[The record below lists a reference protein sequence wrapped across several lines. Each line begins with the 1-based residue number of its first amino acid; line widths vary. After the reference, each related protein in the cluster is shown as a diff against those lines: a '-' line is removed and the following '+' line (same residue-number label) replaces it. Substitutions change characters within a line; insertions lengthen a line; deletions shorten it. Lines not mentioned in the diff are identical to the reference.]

1 MPELKCACQDEFY
14 LHCPSLVKKFA
25 WFRMKILNNF
35 HTLFRALWLVS
46 LLVPALLAAQSKYA
60 GESFSVGVGGRG
72 LAMGSAFH
80 TLATGPEALYWN
92 PAGMARTVGAQPN
105 SIAFMHSERFDGEV
119 VYNFIGYT
127 RRLSREAGPMT
138 VGVGLIHLGVGDIP
152 LVTRLEDPDRE
163 LGDDNRPVIDRYI
176 SKNDFAI
183 LAGFG
188 RKFGKRNHFGA
199 NVKILHERY
208 LDVTATGFGF
218 DAGAVF
224 GVRWFMPLLVS
235 VSARDITTSFLA
247 YSTGKREYIKPW
259 ISAGVALEEGFR
271 LPGGRLIA
279 AAEVSVPVERR
290 RANYG
295 STSAYLMSLL
305 HLGAEYSLYERMFL
319 RTGLDERNLTFGAGL
334 KVRELAVDYAWI
346 GHRDL
351 NQTHRVSLAYSF

>member
-1 MPELKCACQDEFY
+1 
-14 LHCPSLVKKFA
+14 
-25 WFRMKILNNF
+25 MKIFNNV
-35 HTLFRALWLVS
+35 HTRLGLLWLCTLLLPVS
-46 LLVPALLAAQSKYA
+46 LAAQSKYA

-92 PAGMARTVGAQPN
+92 PAGMARTADVQPN
-105 SIAFMHSERFDGEV
+105 SVSFMHSERFDGEV
-119 VYNFIGYT
+119 AYNFIGYT
-127 RRLSREAGPMT
+127 RRLSREPDRMT
-138 VGVGLIHLGVGDIP
+138 VGVGLIHLGVGGIP
-152 LVTRLEDPDRE
+152 VVTRLEDPDGE
-163 LGDDNRPVIDRYI
+163 LGEDNRPVIDRYI

-188 RKFGKRNHFGA
+188 RSFGKNSHFGA

-224 GVRWFMPLLVS
+224 GVEWFTPLLVS

-259 ISAGVALEEGFR
+259 ISAGVALDEGFS

-279 AAEVSVPVERR
+279 AVEVSVPVERR
-290 RANYG
+290 RANY
-295 STSAYLMSLL
+295 STTSAYMMSLL

-334 KVRELAVDYAWI
+334 RVRRLAVDYAWI

-351 NQTHRVSLAYSF
+351 NQTHRVSLGYGF